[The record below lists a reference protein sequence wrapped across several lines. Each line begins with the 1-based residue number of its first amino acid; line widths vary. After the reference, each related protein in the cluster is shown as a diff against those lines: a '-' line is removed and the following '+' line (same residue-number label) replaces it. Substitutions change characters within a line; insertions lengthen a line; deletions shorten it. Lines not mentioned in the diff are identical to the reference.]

1 MEMVVVLLSSC
12 ETLPGVWAL
21 SGLCLGLGSLLQDK
35 HGLTEAKEAGATMSW
50 CMSCEERLGTG
61 FVPLGEKEVKGRS
74 HYSLQLS
81 QRRAEKMETL

>member
-1 MEMVVVLLSSC
+1 
-12 ETLPGVWAL
+12 
-21 SGLCLGLGSLLQDK
+21 
-35 HGLTEAKEAGATMSW
+35 MSW
-50 CMSCEERLGTG
+50 CISCEERLGIG